1 MKMKEQQY
9 FQPEEAAIKLGMTL
23 SELSYRVKEGE
34 IRLAVEVPAFLD
46 KRIVYRKSLSQINNR
61 LCSSADTYVLAK
73 NWEAH
78 RGGQA
83 RVAPRFLY
91 LDVSRAAIQWTEEPP
106 HEFKSMIFET
116 FEGKS
121 VVLLNLGGFPEFV
134 YLGSRTTEGFY
145 SYSVI
150 TLEEIDST
158 NVSSD
163 TELLPEAEETPPP
176 LSSSPQ
182 LQAFES
188 GRPNAVTEILCF
200 YANKYVTERQEIPTF
215 TLLFGYMLKESQFD
229 SLRKIQVDPKK
240 EKSVHIG
247 GQWISETSLERR
259 FTRLKRRKLAD

>member
-1 MKMKEQQY
+1 MKEQQY
-9 FQPEEAAIKLGMTL
+9 FYPEEAAKRLGITP
-23 SELSYRVKEGE
+23 SELSYQVKEGE
-34 IRLAVEVPAFLD
+34 IRLAVEIPSFFN
-46 KRIVYRKSLSQINNR
+46 KRIVYCESLSQINKG
-61 LCSSADTYVLAK
+61 LCSLVDTYMLAK
-73 NWEAH
+73 NWEVH

-91 LDVSRAAIQWTEEPP
+91 LDVSQAVIRWTEEPP

-116 FEGKS
+116 LEGKS
-121 VVLLNLGGFPEFV
+121 VVLLDLEGFPEFV

-145 SYSVI
+145 SDSVI
-150 TLEEIDST
+150 TLEEIDRS

-163 TELLPEAEETPPP
+163 TEPVPESEETPPV

-182 LQAFES
+182 LEGFES
-188 GRPNAVTEILCF
+188 DRPNAVTEILCF

-215 TLLFGYMLKESQFD
+215 TLLFSYMLKESQSD
-229 SLRKIQVDPKK
+229 SLRKIQVDPKR

-247 GQWISETSLERR
+247 GQWISKASLERR